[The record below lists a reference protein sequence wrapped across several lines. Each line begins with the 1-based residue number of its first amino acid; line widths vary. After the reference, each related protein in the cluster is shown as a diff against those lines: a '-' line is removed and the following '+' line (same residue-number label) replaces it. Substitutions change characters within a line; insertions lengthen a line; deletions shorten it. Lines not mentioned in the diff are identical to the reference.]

1 MKKRWAGDT
10 KNQKENETEK
20 ELLLSWRHDL
30 QQKKEK
36 LKTVNKETERKAM
49 KQNANSS
56 KKINKID
63 KLLARPKEL

>member
-10 KNQKENETEK
+10 KNQKENEREK

-49 KQNANSS
+49 KQNDNSS

>member
-1 MKKRWAGDT
+1 MRWAGDT
-10 KNQKENETEK
+10 KNQKENEREK